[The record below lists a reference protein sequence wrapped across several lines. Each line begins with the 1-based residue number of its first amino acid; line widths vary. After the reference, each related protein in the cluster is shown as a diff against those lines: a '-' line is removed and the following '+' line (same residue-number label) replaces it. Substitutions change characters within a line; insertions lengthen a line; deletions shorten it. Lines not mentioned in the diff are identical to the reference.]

1 MQQKGDKRERNS
13 LASLLRRES
22 ELKKRRARLFLRE
35 IEETSP
41 QCMKVDSRGRQCPR
55 PAAFV
60 TADSGFPDVCMCRVH
75 ARRTRRPLLPL

>member
-1 MQQKGDKRERNS
+1 MHKQNS
-13 LASLLRRES
+13 LASLLQREA

-35 IEETSP
+35 IEERP
-41 QCMKVDSRGRQCPR
+41 QCGKVDARGRQCPR